1 MYFLYCMSS
10 IKSHLGVTTEGGP
23 PGPGWTFLS
32 NHGHVL
38 VCLARDPGVRVRDM
52 AARVG
57 ISERA
62 VLRILGELVT
72 DGYVR
77 RTREGRRNRYA
88 IRTDRPL
95 RHPLEAHRRVA
106 DLVAAVGAPESTD
119 TPRIAASPAP
129 RARSRRRRRT
139 SGARSERS

>member
-1 MYFLYCMSS
+1 M
-10 IKSHLGVTTEGGP
+10 TESDP
-23 PGPGWTFLS
+23 PGPRWTFLS

-62 VLRILGELVT
+62 VLRILGELVAA
-72 DGYVR
+72 DYVR

-88 IRTDRPL
+88 VRADLPL
-95 RHPLEAHRRVA
+95 RHPVEAHRRVG
-106 DLVAAVGAPESTD
+106 DLVAAVGAPQQPDAPHIT
-119 TPRIAASPAP
+119 ASPAP
-129 RARSRRRRRT
+129 RARSRSRRRPPGTRP
-139 SGARSERS
+139 GRG

>member
-1 MYFLYCMSS
+1 MYNMSS
-10 IKSHLGVTTEGGP
+10 IKSHLGLMPEGHP

-38 VCLARDPGVRVRDM
+38 VCLARDPGVRVRDV

-72 DGYVR
+72 ADYVR
-77 RTREGRRNRYA
+77 RTRKGRRNRYA
-88 IRTDRPL
+88 VRADLPL
-95 RHPLEAHRRVA
+95 RHPVEAHRCVG
-106 DLVAAVGAPESTD
+106 DLVTAVGATERTGAR
-119 TPRIAASPAP
+119 RITASPAP
-129 RARSRRRRRT
+129 
-139 SGARSERS
+139 

>member
-1 MYFLYCMSS
+1 M
-10 IKSHLGVTTEGGP
+10 TTERDP

-62 VLRILGELVT
+62 VLRILGELVAA
-72 DGYVR
+72 DYVR
-77 RTREGRRNRYA
+77 RARQGRRNRYA
-88 IRTDRPL
+88 VRSDRPL
-95 RHPLEAHRRVA
+95 RHPVEAHRRVG
-106 DLVAAVGAPESTD
+106 DLVAAVGAPGQPEA
-119 TPRIAASPAP
+119 PPLAASPAP
-129 RARSRRRRRT
+129 RARSRPRSRP
-139 SGARSERS
+139 SKARPARG